1 MNQIN
6 TLRAAG
12 ATLSA
17 LIILAIILGSWYTV
31 DQTQRGV
38 LLRNGAFVEI
48 VQPGLH
54 FKWPVI
60 DNVVKIDM
68 QTHTHSWAKVNSYS
82 SDQQPADLK
91 VSITVRTSP
100 DKVAEVYSR

>member
-1 MNQIN
+1 MSQAVVVTQAKSLMSNIN
-6 TLRAAG
+6 TIGAGGAAL
-12 ATLSA
+12 AV
-17 LIILAIILGSWYTV
+17 LIILLILMGSWYTV

-38 LLRNGAFVEI
+38 LLRNGAFVEV

-68 QTHTHSWAKVNSYS
+68 QTT
-82 SDQQPADLK
+82 P
-91 VSITVRTSP
+91 IRGP
-100 DKVAEVYSR
+100 R